1 MIYKLIKKFY
11 RSLFAL
17 LVIFISFASCYDSG
31 YEEFVPPTGNVN
43 NIQPTTLFTATTNA
57 ENNLGVIFRSYSTDA
72 ASYLWDFGDGNS
84 STEANPDYVYNTGGL
99 YQVKLTT
106 TSAEGL
112 VGKDST
118 NVAPVF
124 VDYSFTTVDSQVTFT
139 NNTEGA
145 ASLVWDFGDGESVS
159 WEAADTQTDSDFSP
173 IHTYAT
179 ADVFDVTLTVTNFL
193 GREITLTKRVEGL
206 VLAAIPDFSFS
217 SNGLRAEFTDES
229 LLAESYSWD
238 FGDGTTSTE
247 KDPVHIYAATGTYDV
262 TLTITNSAN
271 VERTITKAVPI
282 GGVKPTFKVIV
293 LNGTGD
299 EFQGNT
305 GDNAD
310 AWDMTP
316 NSTVVDDTQGT
327 IDSPYREL
335 WNNSDLDSWLDT
347 NCGDNSEQ
355 PGSTSDGN
363 KFAGLGDRG
372 LKLDEACRRL
382 YQVVTVEVGVE
393 YTFTIQSRSESAD
406 TQTEVF
412 ILNNEITGEDAIN
425 TVAERDANA
434 DAYYL
439 IDNDFNGSKAS
450 SSDNTFTTTTF
461 SFKPS
466 TTKVV
471 IYIRSIAPN
480 LTAPDVI
487 DGTREVF
494 YDNIDIITPGF

>member
-57 ENNLGVIFRSYSTDA
+57 SDNLGVIFRSYSTDV
-72 ASYLWDFGDGNS
+72 ASYLWDFGDGNT
-84 STEANPDYVYNTGGL
+84 STEANPDYVYATGGL

-106 TSAEGL
+106 TSAQGL
-112 VGKDST
+112 IGKDST
-118 NVAPVF
+118 NVAPIF
-124 VDYSFTTVDSQVTFT
+124 VDFSLESIDSQVTFT
-139 NNTEGA
+139 NSTQGA
-145 ASLVWDFGDGESVS
+145 SSLVWDFGDGESVS
-159 WEAADTQTDSDFSP
+159 WVAADTQTDSDFSP
-173 IHTYAT
+173 IHTYDT
-179 ADVFDVTLTVTNFL
+179 ADTFDVTITATTFL
-193 GREITLTKRVEGL
+193 GREVSVTKKVEGL

-247 KDPVHIYAATGTYDV
+247 KDPIHIFPAEGTYDV
-262 TLTITNSAN
+262 TLTITNTAN
-271 VERTITKAVPI
+271 VERSITKAVPI
-282 GGVKPTFKVIV
+282 GGVKPTFKAIV

-299 EFQGNT
+299 DWTNTT

-316 NSTVVDDTQGT
+316 NSTIKDNSGT
-327 IDSPYREL
+327 EIDSPYRAL
-335 WNNSDLDSWLDT
+335 WSNSDLDDWLAANCVDT
-347 NCGDNSEQ
+347 DEQ

-372 LKLDEACRRL
+372 LKINEPCRRL
-382 YQVVTVEVGVE
+382 YQVVTVEAGVE
-393 YTFTIQSRSESAD
+393 YSFTIQSRSESDD

-412 ILNNEITGEDAIN
+412 ILNNEITSEDAIN
-425 TVAERDANA
+425 TVSERDANT
-434 DAYYL
+434 DAYFL
-439 IDNDFNGSKAS
+439 IDNDFNSSKAS
-450 SSDNTFTTTTF
+450 SSNDTFTTTTF
-461 SFKPS
+461 GFKAS
-466 TTKVV
+466 TNKVV
-471 IYIRSIAPN
+471 IYVRAISAN
-480 LTAPDVI
+480 TI
-487 DGTREVF
+487 DGSREVF

>member
-1 MIYKLIKKFY
+1 MIYNKLIKKFY

-17 LVIFISFASCYDSG
+17 LVISISFASCYDSG
-31 YEEFVPPTGNVN
+31 FEEFVPPTGNVN

-57 ENNLGVIFRSYSTDA
+57 DDNLGVIFRSYSTDA
-72 ASYLWDFGDGNS
+72 ASYLWDFGDGNT
-84 STEANPDYVYNTGGL
+84 STEANPDYVYSAGGL

-112 VGKDST
+112 IGKDST
-118 NVAPVF
+118 NVAPIF
-124 VDYSFTTVDSQVTFT
+124 IDFSFTSIDSQVTFT
-139 NNTEGA
+139 NITDGA
-145 ASLVWDFGDGESVS
+145 ASLVWNFGDGESVS
-159 WEAADTQTDSDFSP
+159 WEAEDTQTDPDFSP
-173 IHTYAT
+173 VHTYDT
-179 ADVFDVTLTVTNFL
+179 ADVFDVTLTATTFS
-193 GREITLTKRVEGL
+193 GREVSVTKKVEGL

-229 LLAESYSWD
+229 LLAESYSWN
-238 FGDGTTSTE
+238 FGDGATSTE

-262 TLTITNSAN
+262 TLTITNTAN
-271 VERTITKAVPI
+271 VERSITKVVPI
-282 GGVKPTFKVIV
+282 GGVKPTFKAIV

-299 EFQGNT
+299 EFQGTT

-316 NSTVVDDTQGT
+316 NSTVNDDDLGT
-327 IDSPYREL
+327 IDSPYRAI
-335 WNNSDLDSWLDT
+335 WFNSDLDDWLAANCVDT
-347 NCGDNSEQ
+347 DEQ

-372 LKLDEACRRL
+372 LKINEPCRRL
-382 YQVVTVEVGVE
+382 YQVVTVEAGVE
-393 YTFTIQSRSESAD
+393 YSFTIQSRSESDD

-412 ILNNEITGEDAIN
+412 ILNNEITSEDAIN

-434 DAYYL
+434 DAYFL
-439 IDNDFNGSKAS
+439 IDNDFNSSKAS

-461 SFKPS
+461 GFKAS
-466 TTKVV
+466 TNKVV
-471 IYIRSIAPN
+471 IYVRAISAN
-480 LTAPDVI
+480 TI
-487 DGTREVF
+487 DGSREVF